1 MRSFWKTSLLFML
14 LACATLL
21 PANSAA
27 QKKDAPASVIV
38 FPLEYYG
45 PLEKQ
50 GLAGEI
56 TDGLKRR
63 LEARGINATIA
74 PEQKAHTLPAIVQAA
89 RSRGASKAIYGSV
102 SYLFGSLSINVRF
115 LDLETLSTEPIL
127 FTAAGTEREMSQLL
141 DRVGT
146 QLESVLAVPNLI
158 SKVKVQG
165 NRRIGTDAILQVVST
180 RAGETLD
187 LSTISKDIKNI
198 YKLGYFDDI
207 RVDVSQ
213 GPKGKIVTFLVR
225 EKPAIRRITF
235 IGNKVIKDDKI
246 RETIDLKPYSVIQE
260 KALQEN
266 AEKIKALYAEKG
278 YAGATVAY
286 SIRPVS
292 EQAADVV
299 FEIKE
304 GEKVQIKKISF
315 QGVHAFSEDD
325 LKDLMET
332 SEKRNYWIPTPG
344 NIIAFFKGKSPV
356 LKSDALDRDLGRIA
370 AFYHNH
376 GYVEA
381 KVGRPRIRREGKWLY
396 IKIPVE
402 EGTPYK
408 IGSIDIDE
416 DYFHDKELLFK
427 ELKIKPGETFNR
439 EILRRDILKITDRFA
454 DEGFAYAD
462 VNPKIHRNPDK
473 KTVDI
478 TFVVN
483 KGPKVTFERIEIS
496 GNTRTRDKVIR
507 RELRVMEGEPF
518 TATGLRKSRDRLNR
532 LGYFED
538 VSISPARGSRD
549 DTMKLDVQVK
559 ERPTGTFSV
568 GAGYSS
574 VDKLILMGEIS
585 QRNFLGKG
593 QTLSFKGIL
602 GSTTNR
608 FTFSFTEP
616 YFRDTRLSV
625 GIDAYNWEREYDD
638 YTKDSAGG
646 ALRLGYP
653 LTDNLRFYLGLRI
666 DNTTLSD
673 VSDDTSNIIRDS
685 MDIRSTRSLS
695 LGLIYDNTDR
705 YFFPRHGWH
714 ISSSVEHAGG
724 FLGGDSAY
732 TKLEGIAGYYHPLWK
747 DLIGHLNGGIGYV
760 VENSGGKLPV
770 YERFFLGGMDSVR
783 GFKWG
788 RISPVDPETGER
800 IGGEYMAYL
809 QTEAIFPLIKSMGL
823 HGLLFLDM
831 GNVWDK
837 DQGYDMSEV
846 RKSAGFGIR
855 WLSPMGPLRIE
866 WGYNLDRQPGEDRS
880 NWEFRIGGAF

>member
-1 MRSFWKTSLLFML
+1 MKSFQCILTLCLIVACTSILSASAFAQVQAKQATVLFY
-14 LACATLL
+14 
-21 PANSAA
+21 
-27 QKKDAPASVIV
+27 
-38 FPLEYYG
+38 PLNFYG
-45 PLEKQ
+45 PLDKQ
-50 GLAGEI
+50 ILAQEA

-63 LEARGINATIA
+63 IEAKGIPVVLASEHAPQNLSTLIRQAKSSGAT
-74 PEQKAHTLPAIVQAA
+74 KAL
-89 RSRGASKAIYGSV
+89 YGTV
-102 SYLFGSLSINVRF
+102 SYLSGYVAINVRILNVEGLAAEPALF
-115 LDLETLSTEPIL
+115 SSTGNESELSHILDQLS
-127 FTAAGTEREMSQLL
+127 SQLE
-141 DRVGT
+141 G
-146 QLESVLAVPNLI
+146 VLTMPDMVTEI
-158 SKVKVQG
+158 RIEG
-165 NRRIGTDAILQVVST
+165 NRRIGTDAILQVIST
-180 RAGETLD
+180 KKGKPVD
-187 LSTISKDIKNI
+187 LETISHDIKRI
-198 YKLGYFDDI
+198 YKLGYFEDI
-207 RVDVSQ
+207 QVDVSQ
-213 GPKGKIVTFLVR
+213 GPKGKVITFLVR

-235 IGNKVIKDDKI
+235 VGNKVIKDDKI

-278 YAGATVAY
+278 YAGAVVTY

-299 FEIKE
+299 FDIKE
-304 GEKVQIKKISF
+304 GEKVQIKKIAF
-315 QGVHAFSEDD
+315 QGVHAFSENE
-325 LKDLMET
+325 LKGLMET

-356 LKSDALDRDLGRIA
+356 LKSDALERDLGRIA

-381 KVGRPRIRREGKWLY
+381 KVGRPRIRREGKWIY
-396 IKIPVE
+396 ITIPVE
-402 EGTPYK
+402 EGSPYK
-408 IGSIDIDE
+408 VGRIDIDE
-416 DYFHDKELLFK
+416 DYFHETEPLLK

-439 EILRRDILKITDRFA
+439 EVLRRDILKITDRFA

-462 VNPKIHRNPDK
+462 VSPRIRKNPED

-518 TATGLRKSRDRLNR
+518 TATGLRKSKDRLNR

-538 VSISPARGSRD
+538 VSISPTRGSKE
-549 DTMKLDVQVK
+549 DTMRLDVQVK

-638 YTKDSAGG
+638 YTKDSVGG
-646 ALRLGYP
+646 ALRFGYP
-653 LTDNLRFYLGLRI
+653 LTDNLRFYLGLRV

-673 VSDDTSNIIRDS
+673 VSDTTSKIIRDS
-685 MDIRSTRSLS
+685 VDIRSTRSLS
-695 LGLIYDNTDR
+695 FGLVFDNTDR
-705 YFFPRHGWH
+705 YFFPRRGWH
-714 ISSSVEHAGG
+714 ITSSLEYAGG

-732 TKLEGIAGYYHPLWK
+732 SKLEGVAGYYHPIWK
-747 DLIGHLNGGIGYV
+747 DLVGHLNGGIGYV
-760 VENSGGKLPV
+760 VEGSGGKLPV

-823 HGLLFLDM
+823 HGTLFLDM

-846 RKSAGFGIR
+846 RKSVGFGVR

-866 WGYNLDRQPGEDRS
+866 WGYNLDRQPGEDSS

>member
-1 MRSFWKTSLLFML
+1 MRSIQQLLIIKILVGCLILLSANVFAQNRATSPAVML
-14 LACATLL
+14 
-21 PANSAA
+21 
-27 QKKDAPASVIV
+27 
-38 FPLEYYG
+38 FPLNFYG
-45 PLEKQ
+45 PVEKQ
-50 GLAGEI
+50 VLAQNI

-63 LEARGINATIA
+63 IESKGVKVIMASPLEQPDLSTII
-74 PEQKAHTLPAIVQAA
+74 QKARAKGV
-89 RSRGASKAIYGSV
+89 SKAVYGTV
-102 SYLFGSLSINVRF
+102 SYLSGSLSVNIRL
-115 LDLETLSTEPIL
+115 LDTDSLGAEPIL
-127 FTAAGTEREMSQLL
+127 FAASGSEQQISQLL
-141 DRVGT
+141 DKVSS
-146 QLESVLAVPNLI
+146 QIENMLSMPNLVGE
-158 SKVKVQG
+158 VKIRG

-180 RAGETLD
+180 KEGRPLD
-187 LSTISKDIKNI
+187 ISVIGQDIKNI
-198 YKLGYFDDI
+198 YKMGYFEDVQ
-207 RVDVSQ
+207 VDVSQ
-213 GPKGKIVTFLVR
+213 GPRGKVVTFLIR
-225 EKPAIRRITF
+225 EKPAIRRISF
-235 IGNKVIKDDKI
+235 VGNKVIQDDKI
-246 RETIDLKPYSVIQE
+246 KETIDLKPYSVIQE

-266 AEKIKALYAEKG
+266 AKKIKALYADKG
-278 YAGATVAY
+278 YANAIVSY

-292 EQAADVV
+292 EQAADIV
-299 FEIKE
+299 FEIRE
-304 GEKVQIKKISF
+304 GEKLEIKKIKF
-315 QGVHAFSEDD
+315 QGVHAFSEDE
-325 LKDLMET
+325 LKGLMET

-344 NIIAFFKGKSPV
+344 NIVAFFKGKTPV
-356 LKSDALDRDLGRIA
+356 LKEDALERDLGRIA

-381 KVGRPRIRREGKWLY
+381 KVGRPKIKREGKWIY
-396 IKIPVE
+396 ITIPVE
-402 EGTPYK
+402 EGAPYK
-408 IGSIDIDE
+408 VAKIDFDQ
-416 DYFHDKELLFK
+416 DYFQDKETLRK

-439 EILRRDILKITDRFA
+439 EVLRRDILKISDRFA
-454 DEGFAYAD
+454 DEGFAFAEAAPRIRK
-462 VNPKIHRNPDK
+462 NPED

-478 TFVVN
+478 IFTVD

-518 TATGLRKSRDRLNR
+518 SATGLRKSKDRLNR

-538 VSISPARGSRD
+538 VSLSPSRGSSP
-549 DTMKLDVQVK
+549 DTMNLDVQVK
-559 ERPTGTFSV
+559 ERPTGTFSI

-574 VDKLILMGEIS
+574 VDKLIVMGEIS

-593 QTLSFKGIL
+593 QTLSFKGII

-616 YFRDTRLSV
+616 YLWDTRLSF

-638 YTKDSAGG
+638 YTKESVGG
-646 ALRLGYP
+646 AIRFGYP
-653 LTDNLRFYLGLRI
+653 LTDNLRFFLGLRA

-673 VSDDTSNIIRDS
+673 LSEYTSRIIRDS
-685 MDIRSTRSLS
+685 VEIKSTRSVS
-695 LGLIYDNTDR
+695 LGLLYDSTDR
-705 YFFPRHGWH
+705 YFFPRYGWH
-714 ISSSVEHAGG
+714 VSTSLEHAGG

-732 TKLEGIAGYYHPLWK
+732 TKLEGIVGYYHPVWK
-747 DLIGHLNGGIGYV
+747 DLIGHVRGGIGYV
-760 VENSGGKLPV
+760 TEGSDGKLPV

-783 GFKWG
+783 GFRWG

-809 QTEAIFPLIKSMGL
+809 QTEAIFPLVRSMGL
-823 HGLLFLDM
+823 HGTVFFDV

-866 WGYNLDRQPGEDRS
+866 WGYNLDRERGEDSS

>member
-1 MRSFWKTSLLFML
+1 MKSFRWIISICLILVCISLLSSHIM
-14 LACATLL
+14 
-21 PANSAA
+21 A
-27 QKKDAPASVIV
+27 QTQAKPESVLF
-38 FPLEYYG
+38 FPLNFYG
-45 PLEKQ
+45 PIDKQ
-50 GLAGEI
+50 TLAHEV

-63 LEARGINATIA
+63 MEAKGITVIMARNKPSQAIPALIQQAKRAGAT
-74 PEQKAHTLPAIVQAA
+74 KAL
-89 RSRGASKAIYGSV
+89 YGTV
-102 SYLFGSLSINVRF
+102 SYLTGSVGINLRL
-115 LDLETLSTEPIL
+115 LDVEGLATEPLL
-127 FTAAGTEREMSQLL
+127 FSTTGTETEISFMLDKLASQIE
-141 DRVGT
+141 G
-146 QLESVLAVPNLI
+146 VLATPDI
-158 SKVKVQG
+158 IDKIKIAG
-165 NRRIGTDAILQVVST
+165 NRRIGTDAILQVIST
-180 RAGETLD
+180 KEGKPID
-187 LSTISKDIKNI
+187 LATISKDIKRI
-198 YKLGYFDDI
+198 YKMGYFEDI
-207 RVDVSQ
+207 QVDVSQ
-213 GPKGKIVTFLVR
+213 GPNGKIVTFLVR

-235 IGNKVIKDDKI
+235 VGNKVIKDDKI
-246 RETIDLKPYSVIQE
+246 RETLDLKPYSVIQE

-278 YAGATVAY
+278 YAGAVVTY

-299 FEIKE
+299 FNIKE
-304 GEKVQIKKISF
+304 GEKVQIKKIAF
-315 QGVHAFSEDD
+315 QGVHAFSENK
-325 LKDLMET
+325 LKNLMET

-356 LKSDALDRDLGRIA
+356 LKSDALERDLGRIA

-381 KVGRPRIRREGKWLY
+381 KVGRPKIRREGKWVY
-396 IKIPVE
+396 ITIPVE
-402 EGTPYK
+402 EGSPYK
-408 IGSIDIDE
+408 IGRINIDE
-416 DYFHDKELLFK
+416 DYFKDSNMLTK
-427 ELKIKPGETFNR
+427 ELKVNTGKIFNR
-439 EILRRDILKITDRFA
+439 EVLRRDILKITDMFA
-454 DEGFAYAD
+454 DKGFAYAD
-462 VNPKIHRNPDK
+462 VSPRIRKNPED

-518 TATGLRKSRDRLNR
+518 SASGLKKSKDRLNR

-538 VSISPARGSRD
+538 VSLSPTRGSKE
-549 DTMKLDVQVK
+549 DTMRLDVQVK

-616 YFRDTRLSV
+616 YFMDTRLSV

-638 YTKDSAGG
+638 YTKDSVGG
-646 ALRLGYP
+646 SLRFGYP
-653 LTDNLRFYLGLRI
+653 FTDNLRFYLGLRV

-673 VSDDTSNIIRDS
+673 VSDITSKIIQDS
-685 MDIRSTRSLS
+685 VDIRSTRSLS
-695 LGLIYDNTDR
+695 FGLVFDNTDR
-705 YFFPRHGWH
+705 YFFPRRGWH
-714 ISSSVEHAGG
+714 ITSSLEYAGG

-732 TKLEGIAGYYHPLWK
+732 TKLEGVVGYYHPLWK
-747 DLIGHLNGGIGYV
+747 DLVGHLNGGIGYV
-760 VENSGGKLPV
+760 EEGSNGKLPV

-809 QTEAIFPLIKSMGL
+809 QTEAIFPLIRSMGL
-823 HGLLFLDM
+823 HGTLFFDM

-846 RKSAGFGIR
+846 RKSMGFGIR

-866 WGYNLDRQPGEDRS
+866 WGYNLDREPGEDSS